1 METLGLVLLIYAGFV
16 ATIGV
21 TQKPDSMWKIVKMK
35 LGRNLPDSTTSIILY
50 VVAAVAAGF
59 GIWLMV
65 SS

>member
-21 TQKPDSMWKIVKMK
+21 TQKPESMWKIVKMK

-50 VVAAVAAGF
+50 VVAAVATGF

-65 SS
+65 

>member
-65 SS
+65 

>member
-50 VVAAVAAGF
+50 VVAAIAAGF

-65 SS
+65 

>member
-1 METLGLVLLIYAGFV
+1 METLGLVLLVYAGFV

-21 TQKPDSMWKIVKMK
+21 TRKPDSMWKIVKMK
-35 LGRNLPDSTTSIILY
+35 LGRKLPDATTSIILY

-65 SS
+65 

>member
-1 METLGLVLLIYAGFV
+1 MEILGLVLLVYAGFV

-21 TQKPDSMWKIVKMK
+21 TRKPDSMWKIVKMK
-35 LGRNLPDSTTSIILY
+35 LGRKLPDATTSIILY

-65 SS
+65 

>member
-21 TQKPDSMWKIVKMK
+21 TQKPESMWKIVKMK

-50 VVAAVAAGF
+50 VVAAVEAGF

-65 SS
+65 